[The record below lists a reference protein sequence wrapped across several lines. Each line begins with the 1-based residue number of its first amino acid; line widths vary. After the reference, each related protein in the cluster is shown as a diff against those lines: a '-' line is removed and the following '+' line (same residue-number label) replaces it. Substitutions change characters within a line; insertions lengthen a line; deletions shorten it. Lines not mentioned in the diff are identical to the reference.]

1 MSDLSIFFLFFVKLD
16 IELPESPEC
25 SVMPISLVTLSRG
38 YGYYRLR
45 GDWSLSN
52 SSPDSSSYFYLF
64 LGVAF
69 SPVGIAA
76 C

>member
-1 MSDLSIFFLFFVKLD
+1 MSDLSIFFLFSVNLD

-25 SVMPISLVTLSRG
+25 SVMPISFVTLSRG
-38 YGYYRLR
+38 YYRFR

-52 SSPDSSSYFYLF
+52 SSLDSSSYFYLF